1 MKEVKSVIK
10 VSTDS
15 IEKKFTTIESKLGT
29 VEAAVKELSS
39 IVKSTST
46 HGFSIKGSAYEVHT

>member
-1 MKEVKSVIK
+1 MFDRDGVPLQPVP
-10 VSTDS
+10 DS
-15 IEKKFTTIESKLGT
+15 GFA

-46 HGFSIKGSAYEVHT
+46 HGFSIKGSVYEVHT